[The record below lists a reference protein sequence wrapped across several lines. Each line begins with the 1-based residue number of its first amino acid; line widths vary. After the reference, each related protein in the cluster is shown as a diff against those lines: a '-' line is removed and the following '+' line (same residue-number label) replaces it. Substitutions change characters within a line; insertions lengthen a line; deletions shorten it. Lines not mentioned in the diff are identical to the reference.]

1 MMNSVTHPQSGV
13 GMQVGIRTLCNFWRG
28 DREEI
33 LRIASAKG
41 VLGIGALFVL
51 SAALAREYDGADLL
65 AEPWHLAVPFV
76 ASLGTSLLLFCLLY
90 GVGKLRGIGDVPF
103 GRTYLRFLG
112 LYWCTAPLAWLYAIP
127 VEAWL
132 PPLEATEINLALLA
146 IVSAWRVCLM
156 ICVVRALFGT
166 SSSAAWSVVIL
177 FADAVALVAIFV
189 TPKPIISI
197 MGGISHTDAEMA
209 ILNATVIF
217 GFVCA
222 ASLPIWLAATA
233 AVAARGAKWEFALSS
248 AAPPARPT
256 RGLRWFAAAAVLA
269 WFVVLPATQL
279 EQRLAH
285 RVDGYLIAGN
295 LREAIGE
302 MARHNR
308 SDFPAR
314 WDPPP
319 HIGYGETYPPILDVM
334 EVVVAA
340 DPPRWVRALFVGKFG
355 NSLYNSRFLWPRQI
369 DDEQFT
375 RYARLLLKMPEG
387 PSFAARQTKW
397 LQWSEGDREHSD
409 ARRADIKA
417 LLDLAA
423 TYDPQRHPSEDFA
436 RPY

>member
-1 MMNSVTHPQSGV
+1 MNSVTQPQSGV
-13 GMQVGIRTLCNFWRG
+13 GMQIGIRTLWNFWRG
-28 DREEI
+28 DREAI
-33 LRIASAKG
+33 LSIASAKG

-112 LYWCTAPLAWLYAIP
+112 IYWCTAPLAWLYAIP

-146 IVSAWRVCLM
+146 TVSAWRVCLM
-156 ICVVRALFGT
+156 ICVARALFGT
-166 SSSAAWSVVIL
+166 SNSAACLVVIL

-248 AAPPARPT
+248 LAPPARPT
-256 RGLRWFAAAAVLA
+256 RGLRWFAAASVLA

-285 RVDGYLIAGN
+285 RVDDDLKAGN

-302 MARHNR
+302 MARHKR

-319 HIGYGETYPPILDVM
+319 HIGYGETQPPILDVM

-340 DPPRWVRALFVGKFG
+340 DPPRWVQSLFTEKFG
-355 NSLYNSRFLWPRQI
+355 NTLYNPRLLWPGEM
-369 DDEQFT
+369 DDEQFS
-375 RYARLLLKMPEG
+375 RYVQVLKKLPEG
-387 PSFAARQTKW
+387 PSFAARQQSR
-397 LQWSEGDREHSD
+397 LMHADIHSEHSD
-409 ARRADIKA
+409 ARRADIKV
-417 LLDLAA
+417 LLDLAE
-423 TYDPQRHPSEDFA
+423 TYDPERDPSENFA
-436 RPY
+436 RSY